1 MALGSLL
8 PGVVSYAAAPK
19 AAAPSRAEQLR
30 AAARAVDAAR
40 SELDHVQS
48 NGPSSQAAIDQLRH
62 DLLVE
67 QAGFAFR
74 EAVRAEQ
81 AVVYD
86 LAAHPET
93 APAELK
99 LLPRQQA
106 DTLSHVTD
114 ALHAAWRLFGI
125 DDLRLV
131 HPRFTHRFLA
141 SEQVGALIDD
151 YRAAGAQ
158 TGVDW
163 TYLAAINFFE
173 SDFGRNNGPSSAGA
187 LGPMQFLP
195 STWAEYGRNGDIMSP
210 HDSIFAAARFLVA
223 NGAPAD
229 YDRAL
234 LHYNHDRDYVEAV
247 KSYAL
252 AIRSDEAW
260 VRRLHAW
267 GTFG

>member
-8 PGVVSYAAAPK
+8 PGVVSYAAAPL
-19 AAAPSRAEQLR
+19 AAPNRADQLT
-30 AAARAVDAAR
+30 AAARAVDAAW
-40 SELDHVQS
+40 SDMEKVQS
-48 NGPSSQAAIDQLRH
+48 SGPPGQAAIDQLRH
-62 DLLVE
+62 DLQVE
-67 QAGFAFR
+67 RAGFAFR

-81 AVVYD
+81 SVVYD

-93 APAELK
+93 GPAELK
-99 LLPRQQA
+99 RLPREQA
-106 DTLSHVTD
+106 ETLSHVTD

-163 TYLAAINFFE
+163 AYLAAINFFE

-252 AIRSDEAW
+252 AIRNDEAW
-260 VRRLHAW
+260 VRRFHAW